1 MEEQVEIEVFLG
13 GYLKNMDNDGQ
24 MILLH
29 TAVLSAP
36 EFSPVR

>member
-1 MEEQVEIEVFLG
+1 MEEQVEIEVVLAS
-13 GYLKNMDNDGQ
+13 YLKNMDSDRQ

-29 TAVLSAP
+29 TAVLSVP